1 MSPDFDTS
9 VKLYLYRTIAA
20 TARIPPKVEVAKEF
34 SVEATTIDGVFRRL
48 REKKLVAL
56 APDTGEIVMAPP
68 FSATP
73 TCFNVHI
80 DGTTFFANCVWDA
93 YGIAAA
99 LHRDAEISTG
109 CGCCGEPMRMAVSG
123 GKPVPT
129 SGLAHFAVGGTISP
143 LPEAPCFSSGRKSTS
158 RGGARFGACLNA
170 RWSAWISCGPCRS
183 HGMATD

>member
-1 MSPDFDTS
+1 MDVDNFHNFAVQHYRYDRTLTLASPQAPANMSPDFDTS

-20 TARIPPKVEVAKEF
+20 TARIPRKIEVAKEF
-34 SVEATTIDGVFRRL
+34 SEEATTIDGVFRRL

-73 TCFNVHI
+73 TGFNVHI
-80 DGTTFFANCVWDA
+80 DGSTYFANCVWDA

-99 LHRDAEISTG
+99 LHHDAEISAG

-129 SGLAHFAVGGTISP
+129 PGLAHFAVP
-143 LPEAPCFSSGRKSTS
+143 
-158 RGGARFGACLNA
+158 ARHWWDNITF
-170 RWSAWISCGPCRS
+170 
-183 HGMATD
+183 T